1 MSATLALCAMTL
13 PRASLRERVTA
24 ARAGGFAAVS
34 LTTRDYARAR
44 ADGLSD
50 SDIRALLADEGIAV
64 TDIEAL
70 AAWRPGLDARR
81 PEQSEDGIFAVAEAV
96 GAGGVSVV
104 EGAGA
109 PLAIAPAADAFGAL
123 CDRAAARGLELH
135 IEFWPGSALDLRTAV
150 AIVQS
155 AARPNGGLMVDT
167 WHLARTAGGEALVRT
182 LPGARVTAVQISDS
196 PAVDGPEPDYLAA
209 ALGRRLVPGEGSL
222 DLVGFLQLLRTI
234 GSQAPL
240 GVEVCSERLAAEPP
254 LLVARR
260 LGDAMQ
266 DLLRRVGSDA
276 R

>member
-1 MSATLALCAMTL
+1 VA
-13 PRASLRERVTA
+13 A

-34 LTTRDYARAR
+34 LTTRDHARAR

-50 SDIRALLADEGIAV
+50 ADIRALFADEGITV

-70 AAWRPGLDARR
+70 AAWRSGVTPRR

-96 GAGGVSVV
+96 GARGVSVV

-109 PLAIAPAADAFGAL
+109 PLAVGPAADAFGAL
-123 CDRAAARGLELH
+123 CDRAAARGLQLH
-135 IEFWPGSALDLRTAV
+135 IEFWPGSALDLSTTL

-155 AARPNGGLMVDT
+155 TDRPNGGVMVDT
-167 WHLARTAGGEALVRT
+167 WHLARTPGGQALVRT
-182 LPGARVTAVQISDS
+182 MPGTRVTAVQISDS

-222 DLVGFLQLLRTI
+222 DLVGFLRLLREM
-234 GSQAPL
+234 GCRAPL
-240 GVEVCSERLAAEPP
+240 GVEVCSERLAAESAVT
-254 LLVARR
+254 VARR
-260 LGDAMQ
+260 LGDTMR
-266 DLLRRVGSDA
+266 DLLRRARADA